1 MSESSAARLSAC
13 VVGVWFT
20 WSAHD
25 FLQERIFRAPGFQF
39 GIFMAFSLQFV
50 AFVMSL
56 AYRVGLWLL
65 DDGREQRRM
74 AEAARRRLAA
84 AEEEEQG
91 ETLLLEGDTGATPAD
106 KGDSPGKIV
115 ETPGR

>member
-1 MSESSAARLSAC
+1 MMSESSSALLFAC
-13 VVGVWFT
+13 VIGVWFT

-56 AYRVGLWLL
+56 AFRVGLWLL

-74 AEAARRRLAA
+74 AESARRRLAA

-91 ETLLLEGDTGATPAD
+91 EMR
-106 KGDSPGKIV
+106 I
-115 ETPGR
+115 